1 MESLADGLFVAV
13 GGLTIATYSGLLF
26 LGARPVWAIV
36 LVLAGAV
43 VLGILLNSALSIL
56 RDVSSEQS
64 TKPTAATGERSE
76 TSAAEAAPPAHPSV
90 GHAPLGERA

>member
-13 GGLTIATYSGLLF
+13 GGLTIAAYSVLLF

-43 VLGILLNSALSIL
+43 VLGILLNGALSIL
-56 RDVSSEQS
+56 RDVSSDKSE
-64 TKPTAATGERSE
+64 KPAAATGASSE
-76 TSAAEAAPPAHPSV
+76 TGAASAAPKVPPSV
-90 GHAPLGERA
+90 GHAPLGERI